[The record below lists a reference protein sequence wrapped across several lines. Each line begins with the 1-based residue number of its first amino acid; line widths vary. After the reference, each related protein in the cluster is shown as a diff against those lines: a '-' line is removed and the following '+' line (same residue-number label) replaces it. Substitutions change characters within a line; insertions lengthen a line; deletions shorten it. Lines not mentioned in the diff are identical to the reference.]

1 MRLIQSAITIH
12 QSDPI
17 NPESNCTQS
26 DCIEIYVDKTKVS
39 KEDYEDK
46 FKTVLRNGIG
56 KMVFVI
62 LISLPQK
69 ALIGEIAV
77 KSNAVKCNCPITE
90 VLRQPHLRDGSSS
103 MP

>member
-12 QSDPI
+12 QSDP
-17 NPESNCTQS
+17 
-26 DCIEIYVDKTKVS
+26 EIYLDKTKVS

-46 FKTVLRNGIG
+46 CKTVLRNRIG
-56 KMVFVI
+56 NMIFVI
-62 LISLPQK
+62 LISLRQK
-69 ALIGEIAV
+69 GLIGEIAV

-90 VLRQPHLRDGSSS
+90 VLRLPHLRDGSSS

>member
-17 NPESNCTQS
+17 NPESNCTLCS

-46 FKTVLRNGIG
+46 CKTV
-56 KMVFVI
+56 
-62 LISLPQK
+62 
-69 ALIGEIAV
+69 
-77 KSNAVKCNCPITE
+77 
-90 VLRQPHLRDGSSS
+90 
-103 MP
+103 